1 MADTPNSY
9 KDPFWQGLASGT
21 ESKLGLPKGILSAL
35 VNRGERS
42 NNDQVSEAGAR
53 SPFQIIPA
61 TRDAAIKK
69 WGVDPY
75 LSPENAAEVAG
86 LLFKDSL
93 DRNKGSVPL
102 AVAEYHGGTDR
113 SNWGPKT
120 KAYVQ
125 RVTGALPVVPNVD
138 MPAPIV
144 GTGESTFD
152 KVSKAQAP
160 QQQLAAVYQAYKSGQ
175 MSPEEAQQFEAD
187 VNSGSMM
194 LPRGATLNNAQ
205 PAAKASPQTTE
216 ASNMLP
222 QAVADAYKSGQMSR
236 QEMIDLE
243 RDVSNGLVKMP
254 DGAKLQKTE
263 PLGILGT
270 VKEAITGKERQ
281 TETTNSLPD
290 WAGMPELNDLSIAG
304 AKTGLGTFL
313 SNPAETAQIIKA
325 NYPGAQIRQDEKGNY
340 VIRSSMDGQEY
351 AIKPGFQVS
360 DIPRALGALAAF
372 TPAGKAVT
380 LPGAIVGAGAT
391 QAVIEG
397 SQAATGGNFDAKD
410 VALAAATAGI
420 VPPVMGAVKQ
430 VAGAVTR
437 PLQAAVSKAM
447 GRAAPEVTPTV
458 APAVEGTAPAAQS
471 PVPRYIPPQQGG
483 TPAPRDILPQVPEMR
498 PAAPVRPAPVEVPP
512 TTPVVPPAAAATP
525 AEQMGANE
533 LAQVTKK
540 AAEGGLGSKKATQVL
555 AEQAAPDA
563 KTVEAAKRLG
573 IEEYLQP
580 DHVTT
585 NQAYRELAQAVKSV
599 PGSEARAAEMQGLS
613 NVAKRADD
621 LITEIGGSHD
631 LAQVSQGVKGSLQ
644 ATQAELEQRAN
655 ALYKQL
661 REGISPNTEAPAP
674 SVLEFIAQR
683 EKDLGGSQNLT
694 SMEKMILAKLA
705 PKQRTIAAK
714 EVPQIVSESGAP
726 LTQQAAPK
734 VIVRQPTYTLLDDV
748 RKDVGAAARMAG
760 PFKDA
765 DTGLAKKLYAL
776 IGKDQEAVAGA
787 AGMGETFTAAKQ
799 AVAIRKGVEDDL
811 ISLFGK
817 NLDGSIVGNLSGAVR
832 VLPTGDT
839 SKFIRLIQT
848 IPESMRQETVASG
861 LATAFGKSAKQGS
874 LNFNSYAKW
883 YEGLLK
889 NKQAYA
895 AVMSNLPPAAR
906 KQLSDLYRVS
916 KSVGMATKERITTGR
931 IQAVMDELK
940 GGEGLLTR
948 VYDAAKRNI
957 VGATVGTAAG
967 SVMGPGVG
975 AAIAS
980 ALSRGA
986 KPSALKAADAL
997 IASPEFQQAVKQ
1009 AAAGESKQA
1018 AVRLAY
1024 SKPFTK
1030 FVRDVGSPKDMTN
1043 RERWIMQALEADS
1056 ANNGQRSNQK

>member
-9 KDPFWQGLASGT
+9 KDPFWQGLAAGT
-21 ESKLGLPKGILSAL
+21 ESKLGLPKGILIAL
-35 VNRGERS
+35 VTRGERS
-42 NNDQVSEAGAR
+42 NNNQVSEAGAR
-53 SPFQIIPA
+53 TPFQIIPA

-113 SNWGPKT
+113 ANWGPKT
-120 KAYVQ
+120 QAYVK
-125 RVTGALPVVPNVD
+125 RVIGAVPDIPVVKQ
-138 MPAPIV
+138 PAPASV

-152 KVSKAQAP
+152 KVFKQQQSQAP
-160 QQQLAAVYQAYKSGQ
+160 NQLAAVYQAYKSGQ
-175 MSPEEAQQFEAD
+175 MTPEEAQQFEAD
-187 VNSGSMM
+187 VNSGAMM
-194 LPRGATLNNAQ
+194 LPRGASLNTAPKAEQ
-205 PAAKASPQTTE
+205 ASPQTSG
-216 ASNMLP
+216 ASTMLP
-222 QAVADAYKSGQMSR
+222 QAVADAYASGQMSR

-254 DGAKLQKTE
+254 EGVKLQKTE
-263 PLGILGT
+263 PLGVIGGI
-270 VKEAITGKERQ
+270 KEAITGKERQ

-290 WAGMPELNDLSIAG
+290 WATMPELNDLSMAG
-304 AKTGLGTFL
+304 FKTGAGTLL

-325 NYPGAQIRQDEKGNY
+325 NYPNAQIRQDEKGNY
-340 VIRSSMDGQEY
+340 VIKSSMDGKEY

-372 TPAGKAVT
+372 TPAGRAAT
-380 LPGAIVGAGAT
+380 IPGGMLAAGAT
-391 QAVIEG
+391 QAAIEG
-397 SQAATGGNFDAKD
+397 TQAATGGNFDTKD

-420 VPPVMGAVKQ
+420 VPPVMQGVK
-430 VAGAVTR
+430 AVTQTVAR
-437 PLQAAVSKAM
+437 PVQAAVSRVM
-447 GRAAPEVTPTV
+447 GRGAAETPAAAPAAAPAGVAPAAEGVASPAAAARPVAPEMPPVAAAPEAATPTV
-458 APAVEGTAPAAQS
+458 AKAA
-471 PVPRYIPPQQGG
+471 
-483 TPAPRDILPQVPEMR
+483 
-498 PAAPVRPAPVEVPP
+498 AAPV
-512 TTPVVPPAAAATP
+512 
-525 AEQMGANE
+525 EQMGASE
-533 LAQVTKK
+533 LAQTAKT
-540 AAEGGLGSKKATQVL
+540 AAEGGLGSNKATQVL

-573 IEEYLQP
+573 IEDYLQP

-621 LITEIGGSHD
+621 LITEIGGNHD
-631 LAQVSQGVKGSLQ
+631 LSQVSQSIKQSLQ
-644 ATQAELEQRAN
+644 ATQSELEQKAN

-661 REGISPNTEAPAP
+661 REGISPKTEAPAP

-683 EKDLGGSQNLT
+683 EKDLGGAKNLT
-694 SMEKMILAKLA
+694 SIEKMILAKLT
-705 PKQRTIAAK
+705 PKQTMQ
-714 EVPQIVSESGAP
+714 EVMQTVSSGGLMNSAE
-726 LTQQAAPK
+726 QVAQK
-734 VIVRQPTYTLLDDV
+734 VKVLKQPTYTLLDDV

-765 DTGLAKKLYAL
+765 DTGLAKKLYSL

-787 AGMGETFTAAKQ
+787 AGMGDTFKAAKQ

-817 NLDGSIVGNLSGAVR
+817 NLDNSIVGNLNNGVR
-832 VLPTGDT
+832 VLATGDT
-839 SKFIRLIQT
+839 SRFIKLIQT

-861 LATAFGKSAKQGS
+861 LAAAFGKTAKQGS

-916 KSVGMATKERITTGR
+916 KSVSMATKERITTGR
-931 IQAVMDELK
+931 IQAVTEELK
-940 GGEGLLTR
+940 GGEGLLSR
-948 VYDAAKRNI
+948 VYDAAKRNAL
-957 VGATVGTAAG
+957 GATVGTAAG

-997 IASPEFQQAVKQ
+997 ISSPEFQQAVKQ
-1009 AAAGESKQA
+1009 AATGESKQA
-1018 AVRLAY
+1018 ATRLAY

-1030 FVRDVGSPKDMTN
+1030 FVRAIGNPKEMTN
-1043 RERWIMQALEADS
+1043 RERWIMQALEAEA
-1056 ANNGQRSNQK
+1056 ANTKQSNGK